1 MSFQSFKF
9 QFFHFSPQTFKFCQ
23 LSILLGSVNSFRLL
37 TKMTPFWGFFFF
49 IIKKNEKLLLKQKKK
64 KKKKKKNKKEK
75 KREPRKN
82 KQLKGITLPL
92 KTEQKIT
99 IWIAV

>member
-49 IIKKNEKLLLKQKKK
+49 IIKKNENLLLKQKKK
-64 KKKKKKNKKEK
+64 TKQKNKKTKTKRKKKKKENQEK
-75 KREPRKN
+75 
-82 KQLKGITLPL
+82 ISS
-92 KTEQKIT
+92 
-99 IWIAV
+99 

>member
-49 IIKKNEKLLLKQKKK
+49 IIKKNEKLLLKQKKTK
-64 KKKKKKNKKEK
+64 KKKQKEKRKKKENQEK
-75 KREPRKN
+75 
-82 KQLKGITLPL
+82 ISS
-92 KTEQKIT
+92 
-99 IWIAV
+99 